1 MSPRAIP
8 SGSKIIN
15 KNITLVTASSNAY
28 NYPQIVLPLGRY
40 VIYAT
45 EHGNGDEVLGTSAPF
60 TVLNGA
66 NPTCLNSTDI
76 EPDPAGADGGG
87 GSSSGASGGTIAG
100 VVIGAIVGTLI
111 LAFVA
116 FWFWRK
122 RQRKSLWLS
131 QSSRRMFDGR
141 DREAGWKGIFSSA
154 LGGRSKRDSQRSS
167 ARGFNNEQE
176 ISGPMGV
183 ITPASTTSSN
193 WRSPTEVAGQTRPSD
208 EVEGKGSGDEEKY
221 GMGVFNPTSAAQR
234 GDDRGIELTRLQPG
248 APLDTGVGLNIPVLN
263 KGQNQDVPRRLSRAG
278 LPPPSS
284 YDNSGSTAGSSTSPS
299 STTSPSQSWNAHSYP
314 FDPERDERERDRAY
328 HPDDYTL
335 STPSSGRHPAVT
347 GLQRN
352 ASVASTTLGS
362 GAGIGRSLSN
372 KRHSTGLASSMK
384 RKPVPTMSDGSPTM
398 EGRPPRLDDFGR
410 GEGTEEML
418 SEQKAG
424 KSHGGPQHDGMS
436 RQSSAG
442 SLAVSTSEATIRPGQ
457 GRENNS
463 RRSSFLL
470 MPDKPLDQED

>member
-1 MSPRAIP
+1 
-8 SGSKIIN
+8 
-15 KNITLVTASSNAY
+15 
-28 NYPQIVLPLGRY
+28 VLPLGRY

-221 GMGVFNPTSAAQR
+221 GMGVYN
-234 GDDRGIELTRLQPG
+234 
-248 APLDTGVGLNIPVLN
+248 TGVGLNIPVLT
-263 KGQNQDVPRRLSRAG
+263 KGQNQDTPKRLSRAG

-284 YDNSGSTAGSSTSPS
+284 YENPGSATGSSTSPS

-314 FDPERDERERDRAY
+314 FDPERDERERDRAH

-384 RKPVPTMSDGSPTM
+384 RKPVPTMGDGSPTM

-410 GEGTEEML
+410 GESTEEML

-424 KSHGGPQHDGMS
+424 KSQGGPQHGRMS
-436 RQSSAG
+436 RQSSVG
-442 SLAVSTSEATIRPGQ
+442 SLAVSTSEGTIRPGQ